1 MTAAVMSD
9 AGPGLREDAQVIGLI
24 GMAHCLSHMNQLL
37 LPPLF
42 PWLKVAF
49 SASYTELGFL
59 LTIFFVTSCVVQTTS
74 GFVVDRFGPR
84 PVLFTGLA
92 LLGVA
97 ALGYAVSQTYWML
110 ALSSVIAGMGNG
122 VFHPVDYTL
131 LNRKVSPKR
140 LAHGYS
146 VHGITGSLGWAVAP
160 AMLVP
165 LALTWSWRV
174 ALLCA
179 ALLIFAAL
187 ATLVFNRDKLALPA
201 LPAPAP
207 AAHGKVDGTFD
218 FLRIPAVWL
227 CFGFFFISAI
237 ALTIV
242 QAFSS
247 EATRLLHDVPMALSV
262 LCVTV
267 YMVSSA
273 FGMVAGGF
281 LATGSKHCE
290 RIVAVG
296 FGIAVVISLM
306 LAFASLAPWMVPAL
320 FGLMGFVTG
329 SSGPSRDLL
338 VKQSTPANTSGRVF
352 GVVYSGLDIGQAVSP
367 LIFGAMMDRHDYTG
381 VLVGLAVLQ
390 GMLILSALSVHRAR
404 RPELATA

>member
-1 MTAAVMSD
+1 MTAAAMS
-9 AGPGLREDAQVIGLI
+9 ANGPGLREDAQVIGLI

-74 GFVVDRFGPR
+74 GFAVDRFGPR

-97 ALGYAVSQTYWML
+97 ALGYALSPGYWML

-146 VHGITGSLGWAVAP
+146 VHGITGSLGWAIAP
-160 AMLVP
+160 ALLVP

-187 ATLVFNRDKLALPA
+187 ATLVLNRDKLALPA

-207 AAHGKVDGTFD
+207 AALGKVDGAFD

-262 LCVTV
+262 LCD
-267 YMVSSA
+267 MVCSA
-273 FGMVAGGF
+273 GGMVAGGF
-281 LATGSKHCE
+281 LAAGSKHCE

-296 FGIAVVISLM
+296 FGIAAVVSLM
-306 LAFASLAPWMVPAL
+306 LAFAHLSPWMVPAL
-320 FGLMGFVTG
+320 FGVMGFVTG

-352 GVVYSGLDIGQAVSP
+352 GVVYSGLDIGQAIAP

-404 RPELATA
+404 RPELAAA

>member
-1 MTAAVMSD
+1 
-9 AGPGLREDAQVIGLI
+9 
-24 GMAHCLSHMNQLL
+24 
-37 LPPLF
+37 
-42 PWLKVAF
+42 
-49 SASYTELGFL
+49 
-59 LTIFFVTSCVVQTTS
+59 
-74 GFVVDRFGPR
+74 
-84 PVLFTGLA
+84 
-92 LLGVA
+92 
-97 ALGYAVSQTYWML
+97 
-110 ALSSVIAGMGNG
+110 
-122 VFHPVDYTL
+122 
-131 LNRKVSPKR
+131 
-140 LAHGYS
+140 
-146 VHGITGSLGWAVAP
+146 
-160 AMLVP
+160 
-165 LALTWSWRV
+165 
-174 ALLCA
+174 
-179 ALLIFAAL
+179 
-187 ATLVFNRDKLALPA
+187 
-201 LPAPAP
+201 
-207 AAHGKVDGTFD
+207 VDGTFD